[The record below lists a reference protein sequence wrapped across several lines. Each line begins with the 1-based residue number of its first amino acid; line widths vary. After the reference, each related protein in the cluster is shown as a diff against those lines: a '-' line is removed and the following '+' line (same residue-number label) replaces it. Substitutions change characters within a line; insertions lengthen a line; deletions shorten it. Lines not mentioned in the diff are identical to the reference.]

1 MTTRTEELV
10 NEINATNVKSSKH
23 KLVQELINELISED
37 QLDDDTLNAFSVK
50 SYPGKSSLFSYV
62 MQVADNFINP
72 RRVQPET
79 NEPTI
84 IVQEVKSNGK
94 VGDQFI
100 VSEDFQF
107 LFGIKLKKE
116 TEFTLLSEPMEFTVG
131 SRTFERV

>member
-1 MTTRTEELV
+1 MKTRTEELV
-10 NEINATNVKSSKH
+10 NEINAANVKSSKH

-37 QLDDDTLNAFSVK
+37 QLDDDTLNAFSTK
-50 SYPGKSSLFSYV
+50 SYPGKPSMFSYV
-62 MQVADNFINP
+62 MQVADSFINP

-79 NEPTI
+79 NEPTM
-84 IVQEVKSNGK
+84 IVHEVKSNGK

-116 TEFTLLSEPMEFTVG
+116 TEFTVLPEPMEFTVG
-131 SRTFERV
+131 SRSFERV